1 MNALWLVLRALALPL
16 GPTPRWALLAL
27 CPELAYPRPGVA
39 LAAEGLPDLSL
50 VGLDDLQPAHFEL
63 RGARHSVHR
72 RVERGSRSPVLCWR
86 WLRFHIRIGGSDHPY

>member
-1 MNALWLVLRALALPL
+1 MVHHSCHLILSVIVNALWLVLRALTLPL
-16 GPTPRWALLAL
+16 DPTPRWALLAL

-72 RVERGSRSPVLCWR
+72 RVERAERA
-86 WLRFHIRIGGSDHPY
+86 

>member
-1 MNALWLVLRALALPL
+1 MHCGWSCALWRCLWAQLLGGLCWHSAQSWLTLVR
-16 GPTPRWALLAL
+16 
-27 CPELAYPRPGVA
+27 VA

-72 RVERGSRSPVLCWR
+72 RVERAERA
-86 WLRFHIRIGGSDHPY
+86 